1 MGSVFLPGHA
11 AWCTLLL
18 WTSAQIGGFIA
29 YQLRLPRVIGMLCAG
44 LLMRNIPWSAV
55 DAFPPRWGTQMRAA
69 ALGTI
74 FLRCGLELDLNV
86 GMLVDAC
93 WGVGVLGLG
102 DWVLGIGDCRNGGFG
117 DNSGSCEWGRWSE
130 HDKTRWNVIDPR
142 GKGVRHYERKKPV
155 FRVDF
160 GGSSVAGRVWSIDD
174 GNDAG
179 RR

>member
-18 WTSAQIGGFIA
+18 WASAQIGGFIA

-86 GMLVDAC
+86 RVLVDAC
-93 WGVGVLGLG
+93 WGVGVGTKASG
-102 DWVLGIGDCRNGGFG
+102 GRTAPCPARASYRRPCR
-117 DNSGSCEWGRWSE
+117 
-130 HDKTRWNVIDPR
+130 
-142 GKGVRHYERKKPV
+142 VR
-155 FRVDF
+155 
-160 GGSSVAGRVWSIDD
+160 
-174 GNDAG
+174 
-179 RR
+179 

>member
-86 GMLVDAC
+86 RMLRD
-93 WGVGVLGLG
+93 
-102 DWVLGIGDCRNGGFG
+102 GFG
-117 DNSGSCEWGRWSE
+117 GGGWTQGGWESQHYVSS
-130 HDKTRWNVIDPR
+130 TRLTSTT
-142 GKGVRHYERKKPV
+142 VR
-155 FRVDF
+155 
-160 GGSSVAGRVWSIDD
+160 
-174 GNDAG
+174 
-179 RR
+179 